1 MVHSRRWPSINGE
14 WADRKGGW
22 WGGCYH
28 LMMNQLLEETGRV
41 DAILRDWARWRG
53 IQDWWMVVGG
63 DISSMNEHSRW
74 VEMGHAGMGRVYVP
88 GRSYNELDKTDP
100 VDGVGCWY
108 LAEVSHSD
116 GETGKMD
123 DAVNGIFQKWV
134 VVERGER
141 SYGWWGG
148 WCSSSEPW

>member
-1 MVHSRRWPSINGE
+1 MVYSRRWPSINGE

-116 GETGKMD
+116 GGDRED
-123 DAVNGIFQKWV
+123 
-134 VVERGER
+134 
-141 SYGWWGG
+141 G
-148 WCSSSEPW
+148 WCGEWYLSEMGRSGARREELWLVRGMMLQ